1 MVTFNPYFRS
11 SAKECLDILGGSEI
25 NQIKFKKIKLEVD
38 RDEAFDYD
46 TGLSAVYSE
55 KDYIKI
61 LQSEIT
67 LTRGFRLKQI
77 SEYV

>member
-67 LTRGFRLKQI
+67 LTRDVRLKQI